1 MGRNAFMVVADRW
14 TIVVLMVDNNGERV
28 DYLDRIRAAL
38 LADGF
43 DAWTESP
50 SFGYWRGRGEEG
62 TTITLYLPA
71 PEGDETARASVLRR
85 LTAIA
90 QSSQPDQSSVFISC
104 DPAAT
109 LHAGQVG

>member
-1 MGRNAFMVVADRW
+1 MIVLADRW
-14 TIVVLMVDNNGERV
+14 TIIVLSVNNDGERV
-28 DYLDRIRAAL
+28 DYLARIRSAL

-71 PEGDETARASVLRR
+71 PASGEDAARSAVFER
-85 LTAIA
+85 LTTIA
-90 QSSQPDQSSVFISC
+90 KESQPDQNSVFISC

-109 LHAGQVG
+109 LHAGKVH